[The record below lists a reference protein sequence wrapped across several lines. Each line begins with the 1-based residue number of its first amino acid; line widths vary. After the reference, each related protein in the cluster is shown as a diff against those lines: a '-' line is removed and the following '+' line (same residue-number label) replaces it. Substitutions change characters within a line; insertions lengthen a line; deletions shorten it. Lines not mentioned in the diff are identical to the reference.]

1 VVSTAWIARRRPHW
15 RRLEGLLDVSTRS
28 GLKRLDANDLRELA
42 LLYRQVASDLAS
54 VADDPASAQLA
65 RDLNQILA
73 RAHNTI
79 YAAAPPA
86 GRGLGGFLLDTFPR
100 ALRQNAGACLAACA
114 IFGLGGLLGAALT
127 LRDPDFAGK
136 VLGPAM
142 IATINRHEM
151 WTHSIVA
158 IKPLASSTI
167 MTNNITVSFL
177 SFAAGITAGLG
188 TVYLMAFNGLLL
200 GVVAAA
206 CAGASMS
213 LPFWSF
219 VAPHGALELPA
230 LFVAGGAGLRL
241 GQGLLLPGYL
251 PRRQALAIAAREA
264 VPLILGCIP
273 LLVLAGLLEA
283 FVSPSGLAVPVKL
296 GLSATLL
303 TLLVVYL
310 ARPLPPIAT
319 ADPAL

>member
-1 VVSTAWIARRRPHW
+1 VVSTAWIARRRPYW
-15 RRLEGLLDVSTRS
+15 RRLEGLLEVSTRI
-28 GLKRLDANDLRELA
+28 GLKGLGADDLRELA

-65 RDLNQILA
+65 HDLNHMLA

-86 GRGLGGFLLDTFPR
+86 GRGLVGFLVDTFPR
-100 ALRQNAGACLAACA
+100 ALHRNRGACLIAGA
-114 IFGLGGLLGAALT
+114 IFVLGGLLGTALT
-127 LRDPDFAGK
+127 VGDPDFALK
-136 VLGPAM
+136 VLGPEM
-142 IATINRHEM
+142 IATIGRHEM

-158 IKPLASSTI
+158 IKPLASSAI

-177 SFAAGITAGLG
+177 AFAAGITAGLG

-206 CAGASMS
+206 CAGAGMS
-213 LPFWSF
+213 VPFWSF

-230 LFVAGGAGLRL
+230 LVIAGGAGLRL
-241 GQGLLLPGYL
+241 GQGLLFPGYL
-251 PRRQALAIAAREA
+251 PRRQALIGASREA

-273 LLVLAGLLEA
+273 LLIVAGILEA
-283 FVSPSGLAVPVKL
+283 FVSPSGLSVPLKL
-296 GLSATLL
+296 GVSATLV
-303 TLLVVYL
+303 TLLVIYVG
-310 ARPLPPIAT
+310 RPLGPAVT
-319 ADPAL
+319 DDPLL